1 MLLHVKL
8 WSDTQPTI
16 ATQHS
21 PNNYRSRGVH
31 TQVGAGDSEQL
42 NMASNGAEGCE
53 GSRKPEIQ
61 LRRSRSAVGSRT
73 ESRSANKISSAV
85 KIRERRVKSALES
98 RREQEAS
105 AVFPEEKADPKWGVT
120 KYSEDYC
127 PKKRSTPVPV
137 RPASPTRMN
146 NPHPA
151 QVRIYTVNPNMIAHL
166 GLRNK

>member
-1 MLLHVKL
+1 
-8 WSDTQPTI
+8 
-16 ATQHS
+16 
-21 PNNYRSRGVH
+21 
-31 TQVGAGDSEQL
+31 
-42 NMASNGAEGCE
+42 MASNGAEGCE
-53 GSRKPEIQ
+53 ERRETLIQ

-73 ESRSANKISSAV
+73 ESPSANKMSSAV
-85 KIRERRVKSALES
+85 KLRERRVKSAMES

-105 AVFPEEKADPKWGVT
+105 AVFAEVKLDPEWGVT

-151 QVRIYTVNPNMIAHL
+151 QVSSGGEPHL
-166 GLRNK
+166 LGDRKL

>member
-1 MLLHVKL
+1 M
-8 WSDTQPTI
+8 
-16 ATQHS
+16 
-21 PNNYRSRGVH
+21 
-31 TQVGAGDSEQL
+31 GDRELDVPDHRLRAQFK
-42 NMASNGAEGCE
+42 MASNGAAWSCE
-53 GSRKPEIQ
+53 GSRKSAIQ

-73 ESRSANKISSAV
+73 ESRSTKEMSSAV
-85 KIRERRVKSALES
+85 GKVRERRVKSALES

-105 AVFPEEKADPKWGVT
+105 AVFPEVKVDPEWGVT

-151 QVRIYTVNPNMIAHL
+151 QVYI
-166 GLRNK
+166 